1 MARQVETLRSDDIPA
16 IAEVLTA
23 IERDTAQPKVVTVEE
38 LLEEFDGVHT
48 DPARDLVGV
57 HDADRLIACGYT
69 YLLLGDDVHRCYVM
83 GGVHPDHRGDGAGSA
98 LLDRLLLMA
107 EQRLDAIADD
117 VPTVVRAYL
126 PVVDPVL
133 DAMFE
138 RRGFAAVRFFDDL
151 HRPVADPPVA
161 PAPTGITITDWD
173 RARNEELRAVKN
185 TAFADHWGSQPSSEH
200 EWRQLTE
207 GTHGRLDLSTMAVTD
222 DGTIVGVLLVHR
234 HAADDAV
241 LGARYAWIDK
251 VATLA
256 EHRGRGIA
264 AALIAAAMEKMAADD
279 IERVALGVDSANP
292 TGAHEL
298 YRHLGFEPW
307 TRYVTRERWLRTA
320 PG

>member
-117 VPTVVRAYL
+117 VPTVIRAYL

-133 DAMFE
+133 DTMFE
-138 RRGFAAVRFFDDL
+138 RRGFATVRYFDDL
-151 HRPVADPPVA
+151 HRAVADPPVA

-173 RARNEELRAVKN
+173 HTRTDELRTVKN
-185 TAFADHWGSQPSSEH
+185 DAFADHWGSQPTSEH
-200 EWRQLTE
+200 EWRQHTE
-207 GTHGRLDLSTMAVTD
+207 GHHARPDLSVMAVTD
-222 DGTIVGVLLVHR
+222 DGTIAGLLLVHR

-241 LGARYAWIDK
+241 VGARYAWIDK
-251 VATLA
+251 VATLT

-264 AALIAAAMEKMAADD
+264 AALIAAAMAKMAGAD

>member
-1 MARQVETLRSDDIPA
+1 MARSVEMLSADYIPA

-38 LLEEFDGVHT
+38 LTEEFDGVHT
-48 DPARDLVGV
+48 DTDRDIVGV
-57 HDADRLIACGYT
+57 RDADRIIACGYT

-83 GGVHPDHRGDGAGSA
+83 GGVHPDHRGGGAGSA
-98 LLDRLLLMA
+98 LLDRLLTMA
-107 EQRLDAIADD
+107 EQRLTALDD
-117 VPTVVRAYL
+117 GVPTVIRAYL

-138 RRGFAAVRFFDDL
+138 RRGFAAVRYFDDL
-151 HRPVADPPVA
+151 HRPVADPPI
-161 PAPTGITITDWD
+161 APTPAGVTITDWD
-173 RARNEELRAVKN
+173 RERNEELRVVKN
-185 TAFADHWGSQPSSEH
+185 AAFADHWGSQPSSEH

-222 DGTIVGVLLVHR
+222 DGTIVGLLLVHR
-234 HAADDAV
+234 QAADDSV

-264 AALIAAAMEKMAADD
+264 AALIAAAMEKMAADGID
-279 IERVALGVDSANP
+279 RVALGVDSANP

-298 YRHLGFEPW
+298 YRHLGFAPW
-307 TRYVTRERWLRTA
+307 TRYVTRERWLRTT

>member
-1 MARQVETLRSDDIPA
+1 MTRPVETLRSDDIPA

-38 LLEEFDGVHT
+38 LTEEFDGVHT
-48 DPARDLVGV
+48 DIDRDVVGIR
-57 HDADRLIACGYT
+57 DDGLLIACGYT

-83 GGVHPDHRGDGAGSA
+83 GGVHPDHRGGGAGSA
-98 LLDRLLLMA
+98 LLDRLLAMA
-107 EQRLDAIADD
+107 EQRLEAVDD
-117 VPTVVRAYL
+117 DIPTVIRAYL
-126 PVVDPVL
+126 PVADPVL

-138 RRGFAAVRFFDDL
+138 RRGHTTIRYFDDL
-151 HRPVADPPVA
+151 HRSVADRPD
-161 PAPTGITITDWD
+161 APTPDGITIADWD
-173 RARNEELRAVKN
+173 HARTDELRAVKN
-185 TAFADHWGSQPSSEH
+185 AAFADHWGSQPSSEH
-200 EWRQLTE
+200 EWRQLT
-207 GTHGRLDLSTMAVTD
+207 GGHHARPDLSVMAVTD
-222 DGTIVGVLLVHR
+222 DSTIAGLLLVHR

-251 VATLA
+251 VATLG

-264 AALIAAAMEKMAADD
+264 AAMIAAAMDRMAADG

-298 YRHLGFEPW
+298 YRRLGFAPW

>member
-1 MARQVETLRSDDIPA
+1 MTRPVETLHSDDIPA

-38 LLEEFDGVHT
+38 LVEEFDGVHT
-48 DPARDLVGV
+48 DIDRDVVGLREEGRLV
-57 HDADRLIACGYT
+57 ACGYT

-83 GGVHPDHRGDGAGSA
+83 GGVHPDHRGGGAGSA
-98 LLDRLLLMA
+98 LLDRLLVMA
-107 EQRLDAIADD
+107 EQRLDAIDD
-117 VPTVVRAYL
+117 DIPTVIRAYL
-126 PVVDPVL
+126 PCADPVL

-138 RRGFAAVRFFDDL
+138 RRGHTTIRYFDDL
-151 HRPVADPPVA
+151 HRAVADPPIATV
-161 PAPTGITITDWD
+161 PDGITITGWD
-173 RARNEELRAVKN
+173 HTRTDELRTVKN
-185 TAFADHWGSQPSSEH
+185 DAFADHWGSQPSSEH

-207 GTHGRLDLSTMAVTD
+207 GHHARPDLSVMAVTD
-222 DGTIVGVLLVHR
+222 DGTIAGLLLVHR

-241 LGARYAWIDK
+241 LGVRYAWIDK
-251 VATLA
+251 VATLR

-264 AALIAAAMEKMAADD
+264 AAMIAVAMQRMASDD

-298 YRHLGFEPW
+298 YRRLGFEPW